1 MARTGPRLPTVAGL
15 ALSAAGM
22 LGLVA
27 EGSQTTYWVLVA
39 PMMAAGLGM
48 SLTMPAVTA
57 AVMGSAPAEQAGVAS
72 GVINTARQMG
82 GVIGVALLGTLVAH
96 RGGFTAGLR
105 VSMLVAVGSFAVACF
120 TAFSQVK
127 SEPRIL
133 PDYLAQ
139 IRTSGYLRRSD
150 DRFWWQ

>member
-1 MARTGPRLPTVAGL
+1 MAPLTIG
-15 ALSAAGM
+15 AARV

-39 PMMAAGLGM
+39 PMTAAGLGM
-48 SLTMPAVTA
+48 SLSMPTVTA
-57 AVMGSAPAEQAGVAS
+57 AVVGSAPGGTRGVAS
-72 GVINTARQMG
+72 GVSNTARQMG

-96 RGGFTAGLR
+96 RAGFTATLR
-105 VSMLVAVGSFAVACF
+105 ISMLVAVGSFTVACF